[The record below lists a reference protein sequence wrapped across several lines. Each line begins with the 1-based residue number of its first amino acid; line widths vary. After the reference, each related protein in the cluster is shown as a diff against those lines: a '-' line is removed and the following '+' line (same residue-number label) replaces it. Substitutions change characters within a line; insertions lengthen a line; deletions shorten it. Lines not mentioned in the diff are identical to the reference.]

1 MELRK
6 RKKGEIIFNKQDKNK
21 TNEQGHKEDKELKIK
36 QWLDNLPFES
46 VNLLIDRKNR
56 KSWCDKKN
64 KLLQF

>member
-36 QWLDNLPFES
+36 Q
-46 VNLLIDRKNR
+46 
-56 KSWCDKKN
+56 
-64 KLLQF
+64 